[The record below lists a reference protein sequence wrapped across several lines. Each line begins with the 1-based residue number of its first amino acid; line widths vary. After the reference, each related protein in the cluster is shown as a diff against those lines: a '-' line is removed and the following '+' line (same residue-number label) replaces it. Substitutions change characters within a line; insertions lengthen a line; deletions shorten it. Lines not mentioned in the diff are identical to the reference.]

1 MLIILENRVTLTAAM
16 EAEQIEFYLEK
27 LSEALER
34 RGVNGEIVLYGGAAM
49 VLALKARPSTK
60 DVDAVFVPKD
70 LIYQA
75 AREIEDQYGAPESW
89 LNDAVK
95 GFVSLR
101 EKHDPYKELPNLRV
115 FTATPEYLLAMKCLS
130 LRIGRGSSDVEDVR
144 FLIRHLGLSSARDV
158 LDRIE
163 KYYPRNQISPKTQ
176 FAVEELFG
184 QLDSFLK
191 GMNDGD
197 PTSDPSGPESRD

>member
-1 MLIILENRVTLTAAM
+1 MLIILENRVTVTVAM

-27 LSEALER
+27 LSGALER
-34 RGVNGEIVLYGGAAM
+34 RGVKGEIVLYGGAAM

-75 AREIEDQYGAPESW
+75 AREIEDQYGAPEAW

-184 QLDSFLK
+184 QLDSPLK
-191 GMNDGD
+191 GMKDGD
-197 PTSDPSGPESRD
+197 PTCDPSRPESKA

>member
-1 MLIILENRVTLTAAM
+1 M

-27 LSEALER
+27 LSGALER
-34 RGVNGEIVLYGGAAM
+34 RGVNGEIVLYDGAAM

-75 AREIEDQYGAPESW
+75 AREVEDQYGAPESW

-95 GFVSLR
+95 GFVSLLG
-101 EKHDPYKELPNLRV
+101 KHDPYKELPNLRV

-144 FLIRHLGLSSARDV
+144 FLICHLGLSSARDV

-184 QLDSFLK
+184 QLDSPLK

-197 PTSDPSGPESRD
+197 PTSDPSGPEARD

>member
-1 MLIILENRVTLTAAM
+1 LIIPEIHVTVTIAM
-16 EAEQIEFYLEK
+16 EKEQIEFFLEK

-34 RGVNGEIVLYGGAAM
+34 RGVKGEIVLYGGAAM

-60 DVDAVFVPKD
+60 DVDAVFMPKD

-75 AREIEDQYGAPESW
+75 AKEVEDQYGAPESW

-95 GFVSLR
+95 EFVSSR
-101 EKHDPYKELPNLRV
+101 EEHDPYRDLPNLRV
-115 FTATPEYLLAMKCLS
+115 FTAAPEYLLAMKCMS

-144 FLIRHLGLSSARDV
+144 FLIHHLDLTSAKDL

-176 FAVEELFG
+176 FAVEELFET
-184 QLDSFLK
+184 LDSPLK
-191 GMNDGD
+191 GNNGGG
-197 PTSDPSGPESRD
+197 PTSNPLGPESKD

>member
-1 MLIILENRVTLTAAM
+1 LIILENHVTLTVAM
-16 EAEQIEFYLEK
+16 EEEQIKFYLEK

-34 RGVNGEIVLYGGAAM
+34 RGVKGEIVLYGGAAM

-75 AREIEDQYGAPESW
+75 AREIEDQYGAPEAW

-101 EKHDPYKELPNLRV
+101 GKHDPYKELPNLRV

-176 FAVEELFG
+176 FAVEEFFG
-184 QLDSFLK
+184 QLDSHLK
-191 GMNDGD
+191 GMKDGD
-197 PTSDPSGPESRD
+197 PTSDPSRPESKT

>member
-1 MLIILENRVTLTAAM
+1 M

-34 RGVNGEIVLYGGAAM
+34 RGVKGEIVLYGGAAM

-75 AREIEDQYGAPESW
+75 AREVEDQYGAPESW

-101 EKHDPYKELPNLRV
+101 GKHDPYKELPNLRV

-184 QLDSFLK
+184 QLDSPLK
-191 GMNDGD
+191 GMKDGD
-197 PTSDPSGPESRD
+197 PTTDPSGPESRD

>member
-1 MLIILENRVTLTAAM
+1 M
-16 EAEQIEFYLEK
+16 EKEQIEFYLEK

-34 RGVNGEIVLYGGAAM
+34 RGVKGEIVLYGGAAM

-60 DVDAVFVPKD
+60 DVDAVFMPKD

-75 AREIEDQYGAPESW
+75 AKEVEGQYGAPESW

-95 GFVSLR
+95 GFVSPR
-101 EKHDPYKELPNLRV
+101 EEHDPYRDLPNLRV
-115 FTATPEYLLAMKCLS
+115 FTAAPEYLLAMKCMS

-144 FLIRHLGLSSARDV
+144 FLIRHLGLTSAKDL

-163 KYYPRNQISPKTQ
+163 KYYPRNRISPKTQ
-176 FAVEELFG
+176 FAVEELFET
-184 QLDSFLK
+184 LDCSIK
-191 GMNDGD
+191 GNDNGAQ
-197 PTSDPSGPESRD
+197 TSNPSGPESKD

>member
-1 MLIILENRVTLTAAM
+1 MAAM
-16 EAEQIEFYLEK
+16 EKEQIEFYLEK
-27 LSEALER
+27 MSEVLER
-34 RGVNGEIVLYGGAAM
+34 REVKGEIVLYGGAVM
-49 VLALKARPSTK
+49 VLALNARPSTK
-60 DVDAVFVPKD
+60 DVDAIFKPKD

-75 AREIEDQYGAPESW
+75 ARVVTDLYGAPESW

-101 EKHDPYKELPNLRV
+101 ERHDLYIDLPNLRV
-115 FTATPEYLLAMKCLS
+115 FTAAPEYLLAMKCIS

-144 FLIRHLGLSSARDV
+144 FLIRHLGLSSAKDV

-176 FAVEELFG
+176 FAVEELFE
-184 QLDSFLK
+184 QLDSPLK
-191 GMNDGD
+191 GMKDGD
-197 PTSDPSGPESRD
+197 PTSDPSRPESKA